1 MRGLPGDRGSCGLM
15 RKAKASREYN
25 ATKARIGRKVTAYRN
40 VSRQASNPNQR
51 NRSNLAGTNRKLSI
65 SDVTFSSKPKAW
77 RSPKASD
84 HAKASRSRHDDVCNV
99 GGWKSIAGNSVSSL
113 VVLRSPFEED
123 LLLWESVVRC
133 GDSDRAPERDVTEP
147 ERLRLRGLGSC
158 DRLLLLVTMLSR
170 GDGASPTQDPVRK
183 GGGRRFGDR
192 AGAGASRS

>member
-1 MRGLPGDRGSCGLM
+1 MRGLPGDRGSCGFM
-15 RKAKASREYN
+15 RKANASREYN

-133 GDSDRAPERDVTEP
+133 GDSDRAPERDVTLP
-147 ERLRLRGLGSC
+147 ERLLDLGRGSC
-158 DRLLLLVTMLSR
+158 ERRRRRAPMLSL
-170 GDGASPTQDPVRK
+170 GEGASPTQLPVRR
-183 GGGRRFGDR
+183 GGGLLLGER